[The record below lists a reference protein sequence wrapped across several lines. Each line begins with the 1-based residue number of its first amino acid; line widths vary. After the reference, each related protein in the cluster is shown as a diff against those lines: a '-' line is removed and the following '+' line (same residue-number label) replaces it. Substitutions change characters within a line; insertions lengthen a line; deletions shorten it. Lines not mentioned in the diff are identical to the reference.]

1 MLMEASEESGSI
13 HLPQHLTTLKER
25 IGTPNLI
32 VCLDSGCGN
41 CTPRPLSIS
50 PTWIRSAF
58 AHDLAFEFC
67 ADEQLWV
74 TTSLRG
80 VVVGELTASGLREG
94 VHSGDASG
102 SE

>member
-1 MLMEASEESGSI
+1 MLVSLLVLLVLVLVLVLVLLVVLVVVLVGVV
-13 HLPQHLTTLKER
+13 LLLLV
-25 IGTPNLI
+25 LI
-32 VCLDSGCGN
+32 
-41 CTPRPLSIS
+41 CT
-50 PTWIRSAF
+50 
-58 AHDLAFEFC
+58 EFC

>member
-1 MLMEASEESGSI
+1 MRVPVLVS
-13 HLPQHLTTLKER
+13 LLVLLVLLLLLLVVLVLLLLLV
-25 IGTPNLI
+25 LI
-32 VCLDSGCGN
+32 
-41 CTPRPLSIS
+41 CT
-50 PTWIRSAF
+50 
-58 AHDLAFEFC
+58 EFC

>member
-1 MLMEASEESGSI
+1 MLVS
-13 HLPQHLTTLKER
+13 LLVLLVLVLVLVPVLLVLLVLLLLLLLV
-25 IGTPNLI
+25 LI
-32 VCLDSGCGN
+32 
-41 CTPRPLSIS
+41 CT
-50 PTWIRSAF
+50 
-58 AHDLAFEFC
+58 EFC